1 MERLEHANAMRSGVA
16 GRQRIY
22 VTGAAG
28 FIGYHL
34 AALLL
39 GEGHKV
45 HGFDGMTPYYDPA
58 LKQARLALLTADPGF
73 TFTEALLE
81 TPGAIA
87 ADMAAFRPDVVVH
100 LAAQAGVR
108 YSLEAPRSYLTSNI
122 EGRFNVMEAS
132 RDCGVKHLLLAS
144 TSSVFGANTEMP
156 YRETDKADTQVS
168 IYAAT
173 KKATESMSHSW
184 AHLYGLPTTCFRFFT
199 VYGPWGRPD
208 MAPYKFTKAI
218 LEGTPIDVYGQGR
231 MFRDF
236 TYVTDLVRA
245 IRLLID
251 AVPERP
257 ASPDLI
263 ATGDSLSPVAPWRV
277 VNIGNGEKVALGDFI
292 AAIEAATGRQ
302 ATRNLMGMQKG
313 DVVATWA
320 DTGLLQRLTGYRPQT
335 GIDAGMQA
343 FVHWYRGY
351 YRG

>member
-1 MERLEHANAMRSGVA
+1 MRSAVS
-16 GRQRIY
+16 RKQRIY

-39 GEGHKV
+39 AEGHMV
-45 HGFDGMTPYYDPA
+45 HGFDGMTPYYDPK
-58 LKQARLALLTADPGF
+58 LKQARLALLQAEAGF

-122 EGRFNVMEAS
+122 EGTFNVMEAS

-144 TSSVFGANTEMP
+144 TSSVFGANTDMP

-168 IYAAT
+168 LYAAT
-173 KKATESMSHSW
+173 KKATESLSHSW
-184 AHLYGLPTTCFRFFT
+184 AHLYGLPTTAFRFFT

-208 MAPYKFTKAI
+208 MAPFKFTRAI
-218 LEGTPIDVYGQGR
+218 LAGEAIDVYGQGQ
-231 MFRDF
+231 MYRDF

-245 IRLLID
+245 IRLLMD

-257 ASPDLI
+257 ASADLI
-263 ATGDSLSPVAPWRV
+263 AAGDSLSPVAPWRV

-292 AAIEAATGRQ
+292 AAIEAATGCV
-302 ATRNLMGMQKG
+302 AKRNLMGMQKG

-320 DTGLLQRLTGYRPQT
+320 DTGLLQRLTGYRPET
-335 GIDAGMQA
+335 DIRDGMER
-343 FVHWYRGY
+343 FVRWYREY
-351 YRG
+351 YRL